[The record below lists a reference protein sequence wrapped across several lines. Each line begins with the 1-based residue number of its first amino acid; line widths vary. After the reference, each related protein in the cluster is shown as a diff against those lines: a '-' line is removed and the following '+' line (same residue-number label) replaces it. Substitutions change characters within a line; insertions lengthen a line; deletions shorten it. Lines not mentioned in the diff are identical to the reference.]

1 MNISRNLTISTD
13 QMQCSQNQF
22 SDGFVLFSV
31 CNSAA
36 EQVGQHFVEIL
47 RHVVFGEDDTVEHEM
62 GCSYSVLEVYVFYLF
77 VKGYP
82 EFTDVTSNE
91 DSTS

>member
-1 MNISRNLTISTD
+1 MYVSRNLTISTD
-13 QMQCSQNQF
+13 QMQCSQDQF
-22 SDGFVLFSV
+22 CDGFILFSV
-31 CNSAA
+31 CNRTA

-47 RHVVFGEDDTVEHEM
+47 SHVVLGEDDTVEHEM

-77 VKGYP
+77 VKSYP
-82 EFTDVTSNE
+82 EFTDVTSDE